1 MRLVSLLVS
10 VRPDALERF
19 RRAIAT
25 IPGVREHGEAADSK
39 VVVTIEDTEGH
50 ELMPSMLAV
59 QGLPGVL
66 ATTLTYEYCD
76 DEPDCL
82 EKRP

>member
-1 MRLVSLLVS
+1 MKLVSLLLSIHPDRIGS
-10 VRPDALERF
+10 VREALS
-19 RRAIAT
+19 A
-25 IPGVREHGEAADSK
+25 IPGAQAHGEPVDGK
-39 VVVTIEDTEGH
+39 LVVTIEDAPGR
-50 ELMPSMLAV
+50 ELMPSILEA

-76 DEPDCL
+76 DEQVSQ